1 LVTRGEFMGGVAA
14 VAAAPAA
21 AGLQL
26 RFELYARYYSRQ
38 LQIVP
43 AIDPQV
49 FVSDPSV
56 LVGGIGLQNIEHI
69 AGLRALTLDGPD
81 LPLFTADGVHMGFTS
96 KRWIGASGTGT
107 VADLGNG
114 AQRIT
119 LSFENLVVF
128 GTYSLFKHFVG
139 ASGVTLVPLDGTGR
153 TSAFTADALGSA
165 RLAVQTPQALDPNG
179 AITLVYNSDGK
190 PHRETPGPI
199 GLTAHDHLIA
209 TLNDQP
215 A

>member
-1 LVTRGEFMGGVAA
+1 MTRGEFLAGVAA
-14 VAAAPAA
+14 AAAAPGAP
-21 AGLQL
+21 GVPLH
-26 RFELYARYYSRQ
+26 FELYASYYSNR

-69 AGLRALTLDGPD
+69 AGLRALKLEEPD
-81 LPLFTADGVHMGFTS
+81 SPLYTAEGVRMGFTS
-96 KRWIGASGTGT
+96 KRWIGANGTGSII
-107 VADLGNG
+107 DLGDG
-114 AQRIT
+114 AQRIA

-128 GTYSLFKHFVG
+128 GAYSLFKHVVG
-139 ASGVTLVPLDGTGR
+139 ASGLTLVPLDGTGR
-153 TSAFTADALGSA
+153 TSTFTSDAGGSA
-165 RLAVQTPQALDPNG
+165 KLEVHTPQPIDTRG
-179 AITLVYNSDGK
+179 AITLVFNSDGK
-190 PHRETPGPI
+190 PHRDAPGPI

-209 TLNDQP
+209 TLGDQP

>member
-1 LVTRGEFMGGVAA
+1 VTRGEFLAGAA
-14 VAAAPAA
+14 ALAAAPGAT
-21 AGLQL
+21 GSHL
-26 RFELYARYYSRQ
+26 RFELYASYYSNR

-43 AIDPQV
+43 AVDPQV

-69 AGLRALTLDGPD
+69 AGLRALKLEDPD
-81 LPLFTADGVHMGFTS
+81 LPLYTADGVGMGVSS
-96 KRWIGASGTGT
+96 KRWIGASGAGSI
-107 VADLGNG
+107 ADLGDG

-119 LSFENLVVF
+119 LAFENLVVF
-128 GTYSLFKHFVG
+128 GTYSLFKHVVG
-139 ASGVTLVPLDGTGR
+139 ASGVALVPLDGTGR

-165 RLAVQTPQALDPNG
+165 KLELRSPQVIDLHG

-190 PHRETPGPI
+190 SHRDTPGPI

-209 TLNDQP
+209 TFED
-215 A
+215 

>member
-1 LVTRGEFMGGVAA
+1 MNRGEFLAGITAA
-14 VAAAPAA
+14 AAAPGA
-21 AGLQL
+21 AGVPLH
-26 RFELYARYYSRQ
+26 FELYASYYSTR

-69 AGLRALTLDGPD
+69 AGLRALRLEDPD
-81 LPLFTADGVHMGFTS
+81 LPLYTAEGVRMGFTS
-96 KRWIGASGTGT
+96 KRWIAASGSGSI
-107 VADLGNG
+107 VDLGGG
-114 AQRIT
+114 AQRIV

-128 GTYSLFKHFVG
+128 GAYSLFKHVLG
-139 ASGVTLVPLDGTGR
+139 ASGLALVPLDGTGR
-153 TSAFTADALGSA
+153 TSAFTADATGSA
-165 RLAVQTPQALDPNG
+165 KLEVRTPQPLDAHG

-190 PHRETPGPI
+190 PHRDSPGPI
-199 GLTAHDHLIA
+199 GLTAHDHLIV
-209 TLNDQP
+209 TLGDHP